1 MAGAGA
7 RVRDPARQET
17 RLIGRRVGPLDA
29 SKGPVDGSNGPL
41 DRSKGPV
48 DGSNGPLD
56 GDSGPLDGD
65 NGPLDGSNGPLDG
78 SNGPLDGSNGPVYGD
93 NGPVYGVQPMRTAY
107 PGLMTSSMMASR
119 SSKWM
124 NADFIA
130 FTVNRSRSAQP

>member
-17 RLIGRRVGPLDA
+17 RLAGRRVGPLDGG
-29 SKGPVDGSNGPL
+29 K
-41 DRSKGPV
+41 
-48 DGSNGPLD
+48 
-56 GDSGPLDGD
+56 GPLDGD
-65 NGPLDGSNGPLDG
+65 NGPVDGGIGPIGGSKGPLE
-78 SNGPLDGSNGPVYGD
+78 
-93 NGPVYGVQPMRTAY
+93 GVQPMSTAY